1 MKKIFG
7 ILALATIALS
17 AVSCDDKMDGAKGE
31 ATIGFESDNIEVK
44 MAEFIHVPIQVT
56 SKTKVWPVAAK
67 VEVTSDLYTADQD
80 FLLTDDMVYVAE
92 PEHTNEAG
100 EYTDKA
106 GNVITPS
113 GRLEIRIPDYKK
125 LKEMNFTI
133 TIVDHNQAN
142 VAIGTTQ
149 VKAAKKSK
157 K

>member
-7 ILALATIALS
+7 ILAVAAFALF
-17 AVSCDDKMDGAKGE
+17 AVSCNKLDGAKGE
-31 ATIGFESDNIEVK
+31 ATIGFESDAVEVK
-44 MAEFIHVPIQVT
+44 MAEFIHIPIQVT

-80 FLLTDDMVYVAE
+80 FLLTDNMVYIVE
-92 PEHTNEAG
+92 PEHKNENGDYVNKGG
-100 EYTDKA
+100 E
-106 GNVITPS
+106 VITPS

-142 VAIGTTQ
+142 VAIPTIQ
-149 VKAAKKSK
+149 VKAVKKSK